1 MNKEV
6 KKHIIACLLFLITII
21 FFYFF
26 LTKNQYYFASTTD
39 FEAQHYL
46 FPEYFRLLFYQ
57 TKDLFPDFAF
67 HLGSGQN
74 IFYFSYY
81 GLLNPIILLSYLFPM
96 IKMIDYIIFT
106 NLLGVLISTI
116 LFYSYLRKKKYS
128 FKTSFVVSYLFLCS
142 GPLLFHAHRHVMF
155 MNYMPFLILGLYGID
170 QVIQKKKNWLFII
183 SSTLMIFTSYYYSVG
198 GLICLFIYGIY
209 QYLKEKKSVSK
220 KEKIHDI
227 FFYLITFILP
237 IMISAVLLLPT
248 LYTLLNGRVSTG
260 STLSYLKLLKPSLY
274 LLYSPYSM
282 GLTVVTL
289 ISLILSVFSKK
300 KENRYLSIF
309 LLFINIFPIFNYLLN
324 GTIYI
329 NAKTLIPFIPL
340 VLILTAEVLNS
351 YFIKKTSWHQSIVII
366 YLLVSAFCICLKTN
380 LGDTLILKEDLNND
394 LFNHYS
400 DLVQEIVEKDSS
412 EVFRINNSVLN
423 KTSINKVS
431 NIREYKT
438 TLYSSTFQKE
448 YQTFYNDIFNNP
460 LPYRNKFML
469 NSSNNLLF
477 QMFINEKYVLTKE
490 ELGLDYELIKEVQGI
505 KVYKNNNTLPLGYAT
520 NNIITNETFS
530 NLNYP
535 SNALS
540 LLKNIVV
547 ESGDTE
553 KQNIVSIKP
562 IDMDYVVKEKNNLAI
577 EQIDENYYIKADK
590 NATLTLSLQED
601 MTNKILFI
609 RFKNKTNASC
619 GSTEQEITINQVKNK
634 LTCESWKYHNQNFIF
649 DYVLLEPEEL
659 DISFAKGEYQLTDI
673 EIYLLDYNKIKNIRE
688 NIDPFEMDQNTPV
701 TDQLKGTIEVHENGY
716 FTISIPYDKGFRI
729 YMDGEEI
736 SYQKVNYSFIGFPIT
751 KGKHDII
758 IEYHAPYK
766 NLGLL
771 ISGIGV
777 LIFIIMIIY
786 QGGRKKWKNYQ

>member
-6 KKHIIACLLFLITII
+6 KKHMIACLLFIITII

-67 HLGSGQN
+67 HLGAGQN

-116 LFYSYLRKKKYS
+116 LFYFYLRKKEYS

-170 QVIQKKKNWLFII
+170 QFIQKKKNWLLII

-209 QYLKEKKSVSK
+209 QYTKEKKNISK
-220 KEKIHDI
+220 KEKIHNI
-227 FFYLITFILP
+227 FSYLIAFILP
-237 IMISAVLLLPT
+237 IMISAIILLPT

-260 STLSYLKLLKPSLY
+260 SSLSYVELLKPNFY

-282 GLTVVTL
+282 GLTVVTF
-289 ISLILSVFSKK
+289 ISLILSIFSKK

-309 LLFINIFPIFNYLLN
+309 LLLINIFPIFNYLLN

-340 VLILTAEVLNS
+340 VLILAAEVLNP
-351 YFIKKTSWHQSIVII
+351 YFIKKISWHQSIVII
-366 YLLVSAFCICLKTN
+366 YLLVSAFWICLKTN

-394 LFNHYS
+394 LFNSYS
-400 DLVQEIVEKDSS
+400 HLIQEIVEKDNF
-412 EVFRINNSVLN
+412 EVYRINNSVLN

-438 TLYSSTFQKE
+438 TLYSSTFQKG

-469 NSSNNLLF
+469 DSSNNLLF
-477 QMFINEKYVLTKE
+477 QMFMNEKYILTKE
-490 ELGLDYELIKEVQGI
+490 ELGLDYELVKEAQGI
-505 KVYKNNNTLPLGYAT
+505 KVYRNNNTLPLGYAT

-530 NLNYP
+530 SLNYP
-535 SNALS
+535 SNVIS
-540 LLKNIVV
+540 LLRNIVV
-547 ESGDTE
+547 ESGNSKNQNIISIKETNIDYIIK
-553 KQNIVSIKP
+553 KQN
-562 IDMDYVVKEKNNLAI
+562 NLII
-577 EQIDENYYIKADK
+577 EQIGDNYDIKADK
-590 NATLTLSLQED
+590 NATLTIELQQD
-601 MTNKILFI
+601 MTDKILFI
-609 RFKNKTNASC
+609 RFKNIKNTSC
-619 GSTEQEITINQVKNK
+619 GFAEQTITINQVKNK

-649 DYVLLEPEEL
+649 DYVLLEPKEL
-659 DISFAKGEYQLTDI
+659 NISFAKGEYQLADI
-673 EIYLLDYNKIKNIRE
+673 EFYLLDYNKIRNIRE
-688 NIDPFEMDQNTPV
+688 NIDPFEIEQNKPI

-716 FTISIPYDKGFRI
+716 FTISIPYDQGFRI

-751 KGKHDII
+751 KGKHNII

-766 NLGLL
+766 NLGLF

-786 QGGRKKWKNYQ
+786 QGGSKKWKNYQ